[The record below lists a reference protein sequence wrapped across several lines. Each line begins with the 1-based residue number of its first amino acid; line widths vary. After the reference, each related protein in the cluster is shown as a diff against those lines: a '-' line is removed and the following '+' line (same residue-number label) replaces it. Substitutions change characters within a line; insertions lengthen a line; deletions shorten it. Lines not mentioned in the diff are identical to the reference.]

1 MSETSNLRA
10 IFSKDESSRDVVEV
24 AIIGDPNTMIYYVKD
39 HSERLK
45 KDFPNEWAKYFKEK
59 GSIKVHL
66 LLLLLVQQI
75 LLLYNY

>member
-1 MSETSNLRA
+1 MSATSNLRA

-45 KDFPNEWAKYFKEK
+45 KDFPNEWQSTLKKKAQLKYKK
-59 GSIKVHL
+59 HI
-66 LLLLLVQQI
+66 
-75 LLLYNY
+75 